1 MEFKNRSILITGAS
15 GGIGA
20 TLAEHLAREGA
31 RLTLVARRQAELQAT
46 VDRLI
51 GLGAEA
57 TSVVGDINDPTI
69 QQRAVETAVNTY
81 GQLDL
86 LINNA
91 GNVRAGRLEHL
102 RPQEIQSMISLN
114 LTTPILLTRL
124 ALPALRA
131 NGQGAVVNISSGFG
145 LVAGPFYE
153 VYAATKAGIAKFGE
167 GLRREL
173 LGEGVSVHTVYP
185 GATRTPMMESNGA
198 GPELGFFYQTAEEV
212 AQIVLS
218 GLKAGQAEI
227 ITAPEERRAFFKR
240 NIESPE
246 EIDAFYEGIKDRLEE
261 AVKHHSTV

>member
-1 MEFKNRSILITGAS
+1 MEFKDRSILITGAS

-31 RLTLVARRQAELQAT
+31 RLILVARRQAELQTT
-46 VDRLI
+46 VDRLTSM
-51 GLGAEA
+51 GAQA
-57 TSVVGDINDPTI
+57 TGVVGDINDPDV
-69 QQRAVETAVNTY
+69 QQRAVNAAVNTY
-81 GQLDL
+81 GQLDM

-102 RPQEIQSMISLN
+102 QPQDIQAMISLN

-131 NGQGAVVNISSGFG
+131 NGQGAVVNVSSGFG

-198 GPELGFFYQTAEEV
+198 GPELGFIYQTAEEV
-212 AQIVLS
+212 AQIVLN
-218 GLKAGQAEI
+218 GLKAEQAEI
-227 ITAPEERRAFFKR
+227 VTAPEERRAFFKR
-240 NIESPE
+240 NIENPE
-246 EIDAFYEGIKDRLEE
+246 EVDAFYKGIKDRLEE
-261 AVKHHSTV
+261 AVKHHSTI

>member
-20 TLAEHLAREGA
+20 TLAEHFAREGA
-31 RLTLVARRQAELQAT
+31 HLTLVARRSTELQAT
-46 VDRLI
+46 VDHLI
-51 GLGAEA
+51 DMGAQA
-57 TSVVGDINDPTI
+57 TGVVGDINGPEI
-69 QQRAVETAVNTY
+69 QQRAIQVAVDTY
-81 GQLDL
+81 GQLDML
-86 LINNA
+86 VNNA
-91 GNVRAGRLEHL
+91 GNVRAGRLEQL
-102 RPQEIQSMISLN
+102 QPQDIQAMISLN

-131 NGQGAVVNISSGFG
+131 HGQGAVVNISSGFG

-153 VYAATKAGIAKFGE
+153 VYAATKSGLARFGE

-218 GLKAGQAEI
+218 GLKEDQAEI
-227 ITAPEERRAFFKR
+227 MTAPEERRAFFQR
-240 NIESPE
+240 NIERPE
-246 EIDAFYEGIKDRLEE
+246 EVDAFYRGIKDRLEE